1 MDKGE
6 LYRVALSYLGTYEY
20 VPGSSEVRALDD
32 VLTHTLRIAAAYGRW
47 RWALKRAVLTL
58 ENGAADLPADFQE
71 MEQCSLFRW
80 EILGSQIIARDDR
93 SRQTFEI
100 VYTSSAWASECR
112 LPDHSPEFCD
122 GLALLLASKASVRIN
137 GNFNLAA
144 SLEERARNAFYRAR
158 LAEVRQQNS
167 NDQGNQGKEVQHG

>member
-32 VLTHTLRIAAAYGRW
+32 VLTHSLRVAASYGRW

-71 MEQCSLFRW
+71 MDRCSLYRW

-93 SRQTFEI
+93 SRQPFEI
-100 VYTSSAWASECR
+100 VYTSSAWASECS
-112 LPDHSPEFCD
+112 LPDHAPEFCE

-144 SLEERARNAFYRAR
+144 ALEERARNAFYRAR

-167 NDQGNQGKEVQHG
+167 NDQGKEVQHG